1 MALNQ
6 SRTVGVI
13 AAMLCGVI
21 MPAGAQSAPAV
32 TDRRITAARELENS
46 GQLDAARQ
54 LYREIVAST
63 APTEAIPEALLS
75 LARLAWPV
83 DDPARLGREPV
94 PQGLALEAR
103 TQLETLRVKYDRTP
117 QAAEALWRLA
127 LLELEPSSPYY
138 DPVDAAAQLRT
149 LTVIAPDSPRVP
161 AALVLAA
168 ETESRNGRLTQ
179 AASIAF
185 SMLSD
190 HPLALEYC
198 SRAWQVLADA
208 DLATPRYGEA
218 LSALG
223 RAANCNG
230 PTAPAEVAKARAR
243 LIVRQLNRTAGVTV
257 TTPVE
262 SAAPLALRDPQLT
275 FDNDGKLWIGSQ
287 KDGMLIALRN
297 DRIVE
302 KIPLPGNVAS
312 GFDAW
317 SRRWTIVGPRV
328 IAPAGAGEYPLP
340 AGTEPISIA
349 PSGAKLV
356 WIADADTNRVIRV
369 GAGGKI
375 EVTAALPPKA
385 EPIKLLATPEG
396 GVWVLDDKATGA
408 LHQIA
413 PTGALQRTISFAGLA
428 TRVVDVTRDY
438 LGTLYLLD
446 AKSASVIVVS
456 PDGKPLQTLALPQ
469 QGDAAFSRPAALA
482 VDRDGSVAVYDSK
495 RGKIAWLR

>member
-179 AASIAF
+179 AARIALDVVRP
-185 SMLSD
+185 SGTEDS
-190 HPLALEYC
+190 
-198 SRAWQVLADA
+198 SRAWQARPMQILPRH
-208 DLATPRYGEA
+208 ATVRRW
-218 LSALG
+218 SALG
-223 RAANCNG
+223 A
-230 PTAPAEVAKARAR
+230 
-243 LIVRQLNRTAGVTV
+243 LRTAMV
-257 TTPVE
+257 
-262 SAAPLALRDPQLT
+262 
-275 FDNDGKLWIGSQ
+275 
-287 KDGMLIALRN
+287 
-297 DRIVE
+297 
-302 KIPLPGNVAS
+302 LPH
-312 GFDAW
+312 
-317 SRRWTIVGPRV
+317 RRCVR
-328 IAPAGAGEYPLP
+328 A
-340 AGTEPISIA
+340 
-349 PSGAKLV
+349 
-356 WIADADTNRVIRV
+356 
-369 GAGGKI
+369 
-375 EVTAALPPKA
+375 
-385 EPIKLLATPEG
+385 
-396 GVWVLDDKATGA
+396 
-408 LHQIA
+408 
-413 PTGALQRTISFAGLA
+413 
-428 TRVVDVTRDY
+428 
-438 LGTLYLLD
+438 
-446 AKSASVIVVS
+446 
-456 PDGKPLQTLALPQ
+456 
-469 QGDAAFSRPAALA
+469 
-482 VDRDGSVAVYDSK
+482 
-495 RGKIAWLR
+495 